1 MGLTEFLIIAAI
13 VVLAFGG
20 SRIPALLRS
29 LGESKAEYK
38 RGITGAEDH
47 EADVI
52 ESPTR
57 DD

>member
-13 VVLAFGG
+13 VLLAFGG

-38 RGITGAEDH
+38 RGISGAEDQD
-47 EADVI
+47 ADVLS
-52 ESPTR
+52 SPKK
-57 DD
+57 DA

>member
-13 VVLAFGG
+13 VLLAFGG

-38 RGITGAEDH
+38 RGISGAEDQD
-47 EADVI
+47 ADVLT
-52 ESPTR
+52 PPKKDT
-57 DD
+57 